1 MSRKKRVN
9 PGSFHMNVN
18 TNDTIAAVSTPA
30 GEGGIGIVRLSGSRA
45 VELSDILFRSVRGKA
60 LSTSPTHTLHYGHIV
75 HENEVLDEVMVALM
89 RAPRSYTAEDTV
101 EINCHGGSM
110 PLKSVLEACLSAGAR
125 LAEPGEFT
133 RRAFINGRIDLSQA
147 EAVLDMIR
155 AETDVSRRTAVKQLE
170 GELSERI
177 RQARHSLVN
186 VLALVEL
193 RIDFSQEDV
202 EFSGFGRMISRLEET
217 LSVLRELLKTADKGM
232 MLRKGASLVIC
243 GRPNVGKSSL
253 MNALLRHDRVIVTPI
268 AGTTRDVIEEHINIG
283 GVKVRVTDTAG
294 IIETTDRVELEGIK
308 RSRQKLE
315 QADVALVVLDASSG
329 FSPRD
334 REIFDAVTRGDK
346 IVVANKSDL
355 ESKID
360 TAQVRE
366 QLGVDEIIKVSALK
380 KEGLDALED
389 TIAERL
395 FGGEAT
401 FSDDIILTNTR
412 HKDALQKASEHIV
425 RALET
430 ARRDMNEELVA
441 ADLREAAHNL
451 ALVTGSAI
459 EEDIL
464 DRIFSEFCIGK

>member
-1 MSRKKRVN
+1 MSVETR
-9 PGSFHMNVN
+9 
-18 TNDTIAAVSTPA
+18 DTIAAVSTPP
-30 GEGGIGIVRLSGSRA
+30 GEGGIGIVRLSGPRA
-45 VELSDILFRSVRGKA
+45 VELGDNLFRPAGGKR
-60 LSTSPTHTLHYGHIV
+60 LSAGPTHTLHYGHIV
-75 HENEVLDEVMVALM
+75 HEGEVLDEVMVSLM

-133 RRAFINGRIDLSQA
+133 RRAFLNGRIDLSQA

-155 AETDVSRRTAVKQLE
+155 AETDVSRRAAVKQLE
-170 GELSERI
+170 GELSKRI
-177 RQARHSLVN
+177 RQARHSVVN
-186 VLALVEL
+186 VLALIEL
-193 RIDFSQEDV
+193 RIDFCQEDV
-202 EFSGFGRMISRLEET
+202 EFPGAGKMISRLEGT
-217 LSVLRELLKTADKGM
+217 LSVLEELLKTADTGM

-268 AGTTRDVIEEHINIG
+268 AGTTRDVIEEHINIA

-294 IIETTDRVELEGIK
+294 IIDTTDRVEMEGIK

-315 QADVALVVLDASSG
+315 QADVALVVLDASDGLSR
-329 FSPRD
+329 RD
-334 REIFDAVTRGDK
+334 REIFHAVSRGDR

-355 ESKID
+355 ERKID
-360 TAQVRE
+360 IAQAAE
-366 QLGVDEIIKVSALK
+366 QLGIDEIIEVSALEK
-380 KEGLDALED
+380 QGLEALED
-389 TIAERL
+389 AISERL
-395 FGGEAT
+395 FSGPAG
-401 FSDDIILTNTR
+401 FRDDVILTSTR
-412 HKDALQKASEHIV
+412 HRDALQKASGHIT
-425 RALET
+425 RALRT
-430 ARRDMNEELVA
+430 ARADMNEELIA